1 MKRQSHHTHTR
12 SHTRARAYV
21 LPLAAAALVGAML
34 PITSGSAVASPAPSS
49 AEEGEPAFSGFSGEA
64 VGTPVEIEIYEPS
77 IPIPSTPQ
85 AEFLFGYSRVEA
97 DSSSSAGRASYLWPG
112 DSLGEGAKTVFE
124 NLGLPPEISGPIA
137 AQGYPFQ
144 VNSNFPSG
152 EDFASDEPFPGV
164 VQRTGAADG
173 KVYADMAYSSDCQA
187 QDPDDGGGDDGGGGG
202 APGLPGLP
210 ELPGLPGL
218 AGITGGLTSALTG
231 GSGASAQTSGQGGS
245 AAAAEEETPC
255 QFPAELAALVDV
267 GGYTSTSSIVD
278 DPTQVRSVNRAVLS
292 DISLLG
298 GVVQISSIQA
308 RSVSTSNGK
317 TSDADGGASYG
328 VITVAGQK
336 FRFGPDGFE
345 AAGQSQGAPETP
357 AEVAA
362 ALEELGLTI
371 TLPKP
376 ETEAKGGKAT
386 SKVVGMSVEVDLK
399 TLNLVLT
406 QLPLSDIFIE
416 LPDDLGPIKSALLS
430 AANLASRVVVNLGV
444 AESGVETVQGIDIP
458 VPPTPEPEEETDEGE
473 GDGASGGNTS
483 GGATGSSAGV
493 PPSSTPAAPGSDV
506 APTAGPLPVD
516 AALTSG
522 LPKLFS
528 IPGVLLFGG
537 LALAT
542 VLGSYMRKMGA
553 LALGGGAACPHG
565 LDSGLPDLRKA

>member
-1 MKRQSHHTHTR
+1 MKRLAHTPARTR
-12 SHTRARAYV
+12 SLV

-34 PITSGSAVASPAPSS
+34 PLTTGSAVAAPAG

-64 VGTPVEIEIYEPS
+64 VGAPVEIEIYEPS

-152 EDFASDEPFPGV
+152 EEFQADEPFPGV

-187 QDPDDGGGDDGGGGG
+187 QDPDGGGSDGDGGGGG
-202 APGLPGLP
+202 GTPGVPGLPGLP
-210 ELPGLPGL
+210 GLPGI

-231 GSGASAQTSGQGGS
+231 GSSSSARASSGQGGA

-267 GGYTSTSSIVD
+267 GGYTSTSSIID
-278 DPTQVRSVNRAVLS
+278 DATQVRSVNRAVLS

-317 TSDADGGASYG
+317 SSDADGVASYG

-357 AEVAA
+357 AEIAA
-362 ALEELGLTI
+362 GLKELGLTI

-376 ETEAKGGKAT
+376 ETEAKGGKA
-386 SKVVGMSVEVDLK
+386 SSSIVGMSVEVDLK

-430 AANLASRVVVNLGV
+430 AANLASRIVVNLGV
-444 AESGVETVQGIDIP
+444 ASTEVETVQGIDIP
-458 VPPTPEPEEETDEGE
+458 VPPTPEPEEETEGE
-473 GDGASGGNTS
+473 GGGAASGGNTS

-493 PPSSTPAAPGSDV
+493 PGSSTPTAPAGGDAAP
-506 APTAGPLPVD
+506 AAGELPAD
-516 AALTSG
+516 AALASG

-537 LALAT
+537 LALAA